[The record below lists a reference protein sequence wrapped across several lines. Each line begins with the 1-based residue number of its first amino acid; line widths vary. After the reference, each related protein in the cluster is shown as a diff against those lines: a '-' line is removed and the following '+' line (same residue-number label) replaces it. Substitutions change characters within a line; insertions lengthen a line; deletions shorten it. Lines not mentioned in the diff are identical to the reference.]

1 MIHAHEKG
9 GINGTERVNQGLEVS
24 LSCEPETREHLRD
37 WGVTAL
43 RGLKGHL
50 GPQNIQLHQWRGE
63 TITEGTD
70 TSAPLPQGG
79 LAFPWHSRTA

>member
-37 WGVTAL
+37 GGVTAL

-50 GPQNIQLHQWRGE
+50 GPQNI
-63 TITEGTD
+63 
-70 TSAPLPQGG
+70 
-79 LAFPWHSRTA
+79 